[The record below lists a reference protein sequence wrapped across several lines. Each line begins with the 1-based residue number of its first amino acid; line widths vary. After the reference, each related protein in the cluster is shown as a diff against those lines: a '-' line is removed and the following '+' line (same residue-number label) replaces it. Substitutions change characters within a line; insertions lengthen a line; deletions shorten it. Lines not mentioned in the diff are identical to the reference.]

1 MRIRRYRFTAPPHNI
16 GAPSLCDVPPNQQ
29 VQDHLHKLK
38 NEHHNEMTNLKLEL
52 AGLQSETAV
61 LTKKLRDKESSA
73 PEL

>member
-1 MRIRRYRFTAPPHNI
+1 M
-16 GAPSLCDVPPNQQ
+16 PPNQQ